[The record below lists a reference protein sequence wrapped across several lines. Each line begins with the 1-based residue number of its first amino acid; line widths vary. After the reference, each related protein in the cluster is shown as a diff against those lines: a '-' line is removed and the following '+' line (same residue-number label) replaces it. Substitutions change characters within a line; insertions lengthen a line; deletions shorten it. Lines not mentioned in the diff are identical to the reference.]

1 MYIELKN
8 VGPFKFC
15 WILQISIFCKYNYRI
30 GYCGKPEGNQI
41 WQKVDFFLPKLSY
54 IIHTIHHSYRL
65 IYTLIFIHISL
76 HCSTLFYFPF
86 PPPPSLPLPRS
97 PPPPPPPSSHPPC
110 SLPPEFL
117 QFCSLTRLWS
127 VSVARASGDIQ
138 HSDWSV
144 ELLETPALE
153 WQWTDCKLYPSALSG
168 RRHYKIEVQ
177 TEQSVLD
184 FEWV

>member
-15 WILQISIFCKYNYRI
+15 WILQISIFCKYNYRV
-30 GYCGKPEGNQI
+30 GYCGKPERNQI

-54 IIHTIHHSYRL
+54 IIHTIHHLYRL
-65 IYTLIFIHISL
+65 IYTLIHISL

-86 PPPPSLPLPRS
+86 PTPPSLSSPLP
-97 PPPPPPPSSHPPC
+97 PPLHPPC
-110 SLPPEFL
+110 SLPPESP
-117 QFCSLTRLWS
+117 QFCSLAQLWS
-127 VSVARASGDIQ
+127 VSAVPASGDIQ

-168 RRHYKIEVQ
+168 WRHYKIEVQ
-177 TEQSVLD
+177 TKQSVL
-184 FEWV
+184 ET